1 MYKWMDTAILSSMW
15 RDISSIIYRLSSV
28 RLQFDR
34 AAGGRQAEKQT
45 VRERGRGK
53 GKEKRERERERE
65 RESTKDDTERSR
77 RDWRL

>member
-34 AAGGRQAEKQT
+34 AAGGKA
-45 VRERGRGK
+45 GRKTNRAGEGK
-53 GKEKRERERERE
+53 GEGEGEARERERERE
-65 RESTKDDTERSR
+65 REHKR
-77 RDWRL
+77 RH

>member
-34 AAGGRQAEKQT
+34 AAGGKA
-45 VRERGRGK
+45 GRKTNRAGEGK
-53 GKEKRERERERE
+53 GEGEGEARARGTEREH
-65 RESTKDDTERSR
+65 KR
-77 RDWRL
+77 RH

>member
-34 AAGGRQAEKQT
+34 SAGGKADRKTNRAGE
-45 VRERGRGK
+45 GK
-53 GKEKRERERERE
+53 GEGEARARAREIEREHKRRHLQ
-65 RESTKDDTERSR
+65 RSR
-77 RDWRL
+77 RAWRL